1 MPSERQPDRNP
12 TGAARRDQIRTLA
25 AEMFFDRGYEAT
37 TMRELA
43 AALEIKSASLYY
55 FFPHKEQIL
64 FELIES
70 VITELVSGAR
80 SLIRRERAAELK
92 LAAVVVNHVV
102 LHALRPKESTL
113 GDSELRS
120 LSPEHVRINVR
131 HRDQYERVVLRVLED
146 GAKDGRFELI
156 EPKLTAYAIIA
167 QSSYVGV
174 WYRAGGRL
182 GLEQVAEAYVELALR
197 TVSAGPVLG
206 EDVRRL
212 VHDANAFHQAQR
224 ETEQSVQRK
233 EV

>member
-1 MPSERQPDRNP
+1 MATQRQSDQNL

-70 VITELVSGAR
+70 VVTQLVSGAR
-80 SLIRRERAAELK
+80 SLIKREKTAELK

-120 LSPEHVRINVR
+120 LSAEHVRINVR
-131 HRDQYERVVLRVLED
+131 HRDQYERVVLRVLQE
-146 GAKDGRFELI
+146 GATEGRFELI

-167 QSSYVGV
+167 QSSHVGT
-174 WYRAGGRL
+174 WYRARGRL
-182 GLEQVAEAYVELALR
+182 ALDQVTETYVGLALR
-197 TVSAGPVLG
+197 TVAAAPVPA
-206 EDVRRL
+206 EDVGRL
-212 VHDANAFHQAQR
+212 VRDADALHRAQR
-224 ETEQSVQRK
+224 QIEQPGT
-233 EV
+233 